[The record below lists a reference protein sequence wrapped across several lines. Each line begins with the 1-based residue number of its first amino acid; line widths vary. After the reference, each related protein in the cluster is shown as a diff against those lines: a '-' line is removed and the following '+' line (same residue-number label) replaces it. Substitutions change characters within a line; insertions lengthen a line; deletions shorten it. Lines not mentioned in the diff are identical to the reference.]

1 MSLQMA
7 GFRLTIAADH
17 CVVSINDAPV
27 AELADALD
35 LGSSALWRESSSLS
49 GRTNLYGG
57 SGGGQAILRDSR
69 VLNSSICIQKVSVVR
84 CRDVQPSTLRGG

>member
-49 GRTNLYGG
+49 GRTEFYGG
-57 SGGGQAILRDSR
+57 SGGDSGFLEIL
-69 VLNSSICIQKVSVVR
+69 VF
-84 CRDVQPSTLRGG
+84 

>member
-17 CVVSINDAPV
+17 CVVFTNEAPV

-49 GRTNLYGG
+49 GRT
-57 SGGGQAILRDSR
+57 DR
-69 VLNSSICIQKVSVVR
+69 VGVAGVLQRI
-84 CRDVQPSTLRGG
+84 